1 MASTAVPPPTSAPNT
16 DNGAPTESQNTEQQQ
31 QQQEQT
37 PSTTQASGS
46 VTPPVPSGSLYVGEL
61 DPTVTEAML
70 FEVFNMIGPVAS
82 IRVCRDAITRRS
94 LGYSYVNFHSS
105 DDAERAID
113 SLNYSLIKGRPCRIM
128 WSQRDPAL
136 RKTGNGN
143 IFIKN
148 LDPQIDNKALHDT
161 FSAFGNILSCKIA
174 LDETGQSKGYGFVH
188 YETEEAAEMAIQKVN
203 GMLLNDRKV
212 FVGHHVSRKERQAK
226 FDELKAN
233 FTNVYVKNIDG
244 LVSDEELGNHFR
256 KYGPVTSVAIAKD
269 DQGVSRGFGFV
280 NFENHEDA
288 RKAVEALNDTDFNGR
303 TLYVSRAQKK
313 NEREQEL
320 RRQYEQARMEKLSK
334 YQGVNLYVK
343 NLDDDIDDERL
354 RQEFAV
360 YGVITSAKVMRD
372 DTTGVSRGF
381 GFVCFSE
388 ADEAT
393 RAITEANGRMLG
405 SKPIY
410 VALAQ
415 RKDVRR
421 QQLEAQMAHRS
432 NMRMGGP
439 PGGVPPPA
447 GYMQPGMF
455 YPPGPGGFV
464 PGPGQRPPMFPQGGM
479 MPPRPRWQQGQPPMP
494 HPGQGGGRPNR
505 PPRQPRKNNPPAP
518 APEQQQQ
525 AQQSQQP
532 EGLTAEGLAAVPS
545 EQQKQ
550 MLGERLYPLIHQE
563 QPEYAGKITGMLLE
577 MDNNELL
584 RLLNNKEALDGKI
597 GEAME
602 VLKQHFDSAQDAAQ

>member
-1 MASTAVPPPTSAPNT
+1 M
-16 DNGAPTESQNTEQQQ
+16 
-31 QQQEQT
+31 
-37 PSTTQASGS
+37 
-46 VTPPVPSGSLYVGEL
+46 
-61 DPTVTEAML
+61 
-70 FEVFNMIGPVAS
+70 
-82 IRVCRDAITRRS
+82 
-94 LGYSYVNFHSS
+94 
-105 DDAERAID
+105 
-113 SLNYSLIKGRPCRIM
+113 
-128 WSQRDPAL
+128 
-136 RKTGNGN
+136 
-143 IFIKN
+143 
-148 LDPQIDNKALHDT
+148 
-161 FSAFGNILSCKIA
+161 
-174 LDETGQSKGYGFVH
+174 
-188 YETEEAAEMAIQKVN
+188 
-203 GMLLNDRKV
+203 
-212 FVGHHVSRKERQAK
+212 
-226 FDELKAN
+226 KAN

-269 DQGVSRGFGFV
+269 DQGSSRGFGFV

-432 NMRMGGP
+432 NMRM
-439 PGGVPPPA
+439 V
-447 GYMQPGMF
+447 
-455 YPPGPGGFV
+455 
-464 PGPGQRPPMFPQGGM
+464 
-479 MPPRPRWQQGQPPMP
+479 
-494 HPGQGGGRPNR
+494 
-505 PPRQPRKNNPPAP
+505 
-518 APEQQQQ
+518 
-525 AQQSQQP
+525 
-532 EGLTAEGLAAVPS
+532 
-545 EQQKQ
+545 
-550 MLGERLYPLIHQE
+550 
-563 QPEYAGKITGMLLE
+563 
-577 MDNNELL
+577 
-584 RLLNNKEALDGKI
+584 RLLT
-597 GEAME
+597 
-602 VLKQHFDSAQDAAQ
+602 

>member
-1 MASTAVPPPTSAPNT
+1 MASPAASPTTSAPNK
-16 DNGAPTESQNTEQQQ
+16 DNGAPVDTQNPEQQQ
-31 QQQEQT
+31 QQQGGQS
-37 PSTTQASGS
+37 STT
-46 VTPPVPSGSLYVGEL
+46 TPPVPTGSLYVGEL

-94 LGYSYVNFHSS
+94 LGYAYVNFHSS

-148 LDPQIDNKALHDT
+148 LDPTIDNKALHDT
-161 FSAFGNILSCKIA
+161 FSAFGHILSCKIA

-188 YETEEAAEMAIQKVN
+188 YETEEAADMAIQKVN

-226 FDELKAN
+226 MDEMRAN

-244 LVSDEELGNHFR
+244 LVSDEELGSLFR
-256 KYGPVTSVAIAKD
+256 KYGTVTSVAIAKD

-288 RKAVEALNDTDFNGR
+288 RKAVEELNDTDFNGR

-421 QQLEAQMAHRS
+421 AQLEAQMTHRS
-432 NMRMGGP
+432 NMRMGVP
-439 PGGVPPPA
+439 PGPPPA

-464 PGPGQRPPMFPQGGM
+464 PGPGQGGPPI
-479 MPPRPRWQQGQPPMP
+479 
-494 HPGQGGGRPNR
+494 NV
-505 PPRQPRKNNPPAP
+505 NNNNNTSAPAAAAA
-518 APEQQQQ
+518 APEQQPD
-525 AQQSQQP
+525 A
-532 EGLTAEGLAAVPS
+532 LTAETMAAVPA

-550 MLGERLYPLIHQE
+550 MLGERLYPL
-563 QPEYAGKITGMLLE
+563 M
-577 MDNNELL
+577 
-584 RLLNNKEALDGKI
+584 
-597 GEAME
+597 
-602 VLKQHFDSAQDAAQ
+602 